1 MLGVSPLELA
11 MIVVIGLVIF
21 GPDRLPKYAADAAKF
36 VRDLRRM
43 ASAARQDL
51 TQALGDEMPDL
62 DLGDLNPSSFL
73 KGNVLNLLDEAT
85 APPSGNGSSGNGSSN
100 GGSSNGRT
108 RGPRGA
114 SGGPV
119 DPVAGTDDASRLD
132 AADASAPQT
141 DPRPTKPAGPRS
153 YDADTT

>member
-11 MIVVIGLVIF
+11 MIAVIGLIIF

-85 APPSGNGSSGNGSSN
+85 SPTNGNGSGNGVNGA
-100 GGSSNGRT
+100 RT
-108 RGPRGA
+108 GPRGA
-114 SGGPV
+114 SGGPPDAV
-119 DPVAGTDDASRLD
+119 SAAAGD
-132 AADASAPQT
+132 AADSNPVHPSAPAGGRGSG
-141 DPRPTKPAGPRS
+141 DSRPSRG